1 MFTSTDRAKFRDEL
15 AVSIA
20 KSRYEAWDP
29 AGQAGIPWE
38 VFREQHADTATSI
51 YLADGYRDADA
62 AMPLVLDLLEHYG
75 VVIEPTAADSATAA
89 EQDDEEPTAEDLAE
103 LTELGLGE
111 EFFDPDLYGADDD
124 YEDDFEDDD
133 ELEEAH
139 G

>member
-1 MFTSTDRAKFRDEL
+1 MFTRTDRAQFRDEL

-29 AGQAGIPWE
+29 AAQAGIPWE
-38 VFREQHADTATSI
+38 VFREQHADTATGI
-51 YLADGYRDADA
+51 YLADGYKDADA

-89 EQDDEEPTAEDLAE
+89 EADDDEPTADDLAE
-103 LTELGLGE
+103 IDGE
-111 EFFDPDLYGADDD
+111 YVAEFGPDLDPAYDW
-124 YEDDFEDDD
+124 DDD
-133 ELEEAH
+133 EHDDELKDEYEEAV